1 MSPWWEVLWVLDHG
15 PGSRWA
21 MGGIAHAAH
30 GVSTAGP
37 AAKGID
43 RSWALSAKWCVTQSE
58 SLFALSSSVI
68 PQEMSEGGVGSKGMG
83 VRLAVCFG
91 GGV

>member
-1 MSPWWEVLWVLDHG
+1 
-15 PGSRWA
+15 

-43 RSWALSAKWCVTQSE
+43 RSWALSATWCVTQSE